1 MPPLDLDAQVLLS
14 DIRAR
19 VLRREPISP
28 SEYRDL
34 ITDLRRGYA
43 AAARNSSAAR
53 SRKPAGTA
61 AKSSSPAFDL
71 DTVFPGN

>member
-1 MPPLDLDAQVLLS
+1 MPDLDLDAQVRLA

-19 VLRREPISP
+19 VLRREAISP
-28 SEYRDL
+28 NEYRDL
-34 ITDLRRGYA
+34 ISDLRRGYA

-53 SRKPAGTA
+53 TRKPKGSTSLAEP
-61 AKSSSPAFDL
+61 SFNL

>member
-1 MPPLDLDAQVLLS
+1 MPDLDLDAQVLLS
-14 DIRAR
+14 DIKAR

-28 SEYRDL
+28 SEYRNL

-43 AAARNSSAAR
+43 AAARNSTASR
-53 SRKPAGTA
+53 SRKPAA
-61 AKSSSPAFDL
+61 AKSSPAFDL

>member
-1 MPPLDLDAQVLLS
+1 MPDLDLDAQVRLS

-19 VLRREPISP
+19 VLRRELISP
-28 SEYRDL
+28 HEYRDL

-53 SRKPAGTA
+53 SRKPAGTS
-61 AKSSSPAFDL
+61 AKSQPAFDL

>member
-1 MPPLDLDAQVLLS
+1 MPDLDLDAQVLLS

-28 SEYRDL
+28 HEYRDL

-53 SRKPAGTA
+53 TRKPSGA
-61 AKSSSPAFDL
+61 AKSEPAFDL

>member
-1 MPPLDLDAQVLLS
+1 MPDLDLDAQVRLN

-28 SEYRDL
+28 HEYRDL

-53 SRKPAGTA
+53 SRKPAGSS
-61 AKSSSPAFDL
+61 AKSQPAFDL

>member
-1 MPPLDLDAQVLLS
+1 MPDLDLDAQVRLS

-19 VLRREPISP
+19 VLRREAISP
-28 SEYRDL
+28 HEYRDL

-53 SRKPAGTA
+53 SRKPAGTSA
-61 AKSSSPAFDL
+61 AKSSPAFDL